1 MDVVFGTSS
10 KGNKLSFIVL
20 VTCMNS
26 WYYNSKYSKP
36 YANIREQCFFLSDV
50 ILSQRDIWE
59 LSEQYILLSFVSSF

>member
-50 ILSQRDIWE
+50 ILSKRDI
-59 LSEQYILLSFVSSF
+59 